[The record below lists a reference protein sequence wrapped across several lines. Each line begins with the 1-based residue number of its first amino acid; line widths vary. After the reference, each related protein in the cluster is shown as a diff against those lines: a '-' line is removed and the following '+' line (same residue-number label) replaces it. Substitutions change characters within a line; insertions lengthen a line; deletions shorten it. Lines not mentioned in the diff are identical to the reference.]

1 MFAFNDEFEYLDG
14 LNWHRFSINGNFEF
28 KPRSLQKNGVKN
40 KKKKRNETNL
50 IRKL

>member
-14 LNWHRFSINGNFEF
+14 LNWHRFSINGNSEF

-40 KKKKRNETNL
+40 ERNEM
-50 IRKL
+50 KLT